1 MNIEEIIREEN
12 KVYCKP
18 ELLEEVHMHYCPGCS
33 HGVIHKLVAEVIAEM
48 GITERTV
55 GVSPMARKRAL
66 HISGRRRHVGYR
78 HCRVYPCRQPRREY
92 RHDICK

>member
-1 MNIEEIIREEN
+1 MNLEEIIREEN

-48 GITERTV
+48 CGLPAHT
-55 GVSPMARKRAL
+55 GS
-66 HISGRRRHVGYR
+66 
-78 HCRVYPCRQPRREY
+78 RQSA
-92 RHDICK
+92 